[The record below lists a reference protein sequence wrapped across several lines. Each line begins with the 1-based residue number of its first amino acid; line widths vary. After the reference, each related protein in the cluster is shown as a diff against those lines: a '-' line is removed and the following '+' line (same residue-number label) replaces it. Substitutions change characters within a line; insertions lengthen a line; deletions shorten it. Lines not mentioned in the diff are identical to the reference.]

1 MEYMRVAVNY
11 ICAIERLMNTV
22 ALSDNTKTCGRFAYA
37 TLATCSIKHLA
48 LGGQRVVRRISFSHE

>member
-1 MEYMRVAVNY
+1 MEYMRVTVDY
-11 ICAIERLMNTV
+11 ICTINRMVMDTI

-48 LGGQRVVRRISFSHE
+48 LGGQQVVRRISF